1 MTHRTPAWNAAP
13 GPDKQWILR
22 QTGRMSVAQQSFTDL
37 LHRKRLQTLQS
48 VDLAVEQVRFDS
60 SFSSL

>member
-13 GPDKQWILR
+13 SPDKQWILR
-22 QTGRMSVAQQSFTDL
+22 QTGQMSVAQQSFTDL

-48 VDLAVEQVRFDS
+48 VDLAVEQVCFNPCY
-60 SFSSL
+60 SL